1 MAARAAQT
9 RQTRSWPAKA
19 IGQIQ
24 MPRGP
29 ATLSRN
35 PKLTNSAMVI
45 EMNEN
50 ATPKDSKGFSVRW
63 NRWR

>member
-1 MAARAAQT
+1 
-9 RQTRSWPAKA
+9 
-19 IGQIQ
+19 

-35 PKLTNSAMVI
+35 PKLTNSAMVT

-50 ATPKDSKGFSVRW
+50 ATPKDSKGLSVRR
-63 NRWR
+63 NCWR